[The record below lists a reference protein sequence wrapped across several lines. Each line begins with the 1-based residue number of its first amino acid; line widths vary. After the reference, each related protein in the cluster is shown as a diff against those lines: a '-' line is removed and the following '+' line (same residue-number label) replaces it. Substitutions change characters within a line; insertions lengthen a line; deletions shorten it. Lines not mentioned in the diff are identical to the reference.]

1 MAVDGLQFQ
10 SKDVLLQN
18 ICYMLIML
26 ELEQVCNV
34 HFGVLTFS
42 RREGGRKESS
52 HKINFRIY
60 INAIQ
65 LL

>member
-1 MAVDGLQFQ
+1 
-10 SKDVLLQN
+10 
-18 ICYMLIML
+18 MLIML

-34 HFGVLTFS
+34 HLGVLTFS